1 MKQIVIL
8 GSTGSIGT
16 QTLDVIAHAP
26 ADFSVL
32 ALAAYGRNLELLCEQ
47 IETFHPAYVCL
58 YQEDALKSLKDMLG
72 ARDFSWEKITFLAG
86 MDGLCVL
93 ASLPEADLVVTSL
106 VGMIGILPT
115 IKAIEAG
122 NNIAL
127 ANKETLACAGSYIM
141 KLAADHHV
149 KILPVDS
156 EHGAIFQCLEGVRR
170 EDVDAVWL
178 TASGGPFRGYSKEML
193 EQVTLEQALKHPN
206 WSMGAKITIDS
217 ATLMN
222 KGIEMIEAKYLYDLR
237 PEQVIPIVHPQSLV
251 HSMVELKDGAVI
263 AQLGPVD
270 MRLPIQVMLYYPE
283 RGNALMQKVDF
294 RTIGSLTFE
303 PIDEEVFPSIAMARY
318 SMQREGLFPAC
329 FNAANEIA
337 VEKFRKG
344 QIRFTDI
351 YRLVEKA
358 LSALDAE
365 GATRKDYEIEEIIHM
380 PERIRHMIG
389 E

>member
-16 QTLDVIAHAP
+16 QTLDVVLHAP
-26 ADFSVL
+26 EDFSVL
-32 ALAAYGRNLELLCEQ
+32 ALAAYGRNLELLCRQ
-47 IETFHPAYVCL
+47 IETFHPANVCL
-58 YQEDALKSLKDMLG
+58 YQEDALTQLKELLCVRG
-72 ARDFSWEKITFLAG
+72 VSSEGISFYGG
-86 MDGLCVL
+86 MDGLCELAVL
-93 ASLPEADLVVTSL
+93 DAADLVVTSL
-106 VGMIGILPT
+106 VGMIGIVPT

-122 NNIAL
+122 KDIAL

-141 KLAADHHV
+141 RLAKAHHV
-149 KILPVDS
+149 QILPVDS
-156 EHGAIFQCLEGVRR
+156 EHGAIFQCLEGVSR
-170 EDVDAVWL
+170 EDVDAIWL
-178 TASGGPFRGYSKEML
+178 TASGGPFRGYTKQQL
-193 EQVTLEQALKHPN
+193 EQVTLAQALKHPN

-237 PEQVIPIVHPQSLV
+237 PEQVLPIVHPQSLV
-251 HSMVELKDGAVI
+251 HSMVELKDGSVI

-270 MRLPIQVMLYYPE
+270 MRLPIQVMLYYPK
-283 RGNALMQKVDF
+283 RGQALMKKLDF
-294 RTIGSLTFE
+294 RTVGTLTFE

-329 FNAANEIA
+329 FNAANELA
-337 VEKFRKG
+337 VEKFRQG
-344 QIRFTDI
+344 QIQFTDI

-358 LSALDAE
+358 LSSLDAE
-365 GATRKDYEIEEIIHM
+365 GVTRKDYEIEEVIHM
-380 PERIRHMIG
+380 PERIRHMID